1 MTIEHLIYWKD
12 QIYHNSCHFPK
23 TKNFNQ
29 SNIVKKKLKKKLTV
43 ISLMWIDSLLLPS
56 SQFTEEPY
64 KAIIKMKKK
73 STYLI
78 KRNIV

>member
-1 MTIEHLIYWKD
+1 
-12 QIYHNSCHFPK
+12 
-23 TKNFNQ
+23 
-29 SNIVKKKLKKKLTV
+29 
-43 ISLMWIDSLLLPS
+43 MWIDSLLLPS

-78 KRNIV
+78 KRNII